1 MARTRAGMATAVT
14 GAAAEA
20 TGTEAEGTGMAAET
34 IGAAVAMAMA
44 VRRHSCLAVWQ
55 EGCEMHM
62 PHAVRCGG
70 SLIRR
75 KRRTKASLP
84 ACCLHTWPHGL
95 VSATAD
101 RDSTDAEDGGG
112 PPNPVKSFLDKA
124 QQMITS
130 FAHIVPGGLP
140 PFLPGG
146 GGPPD
151 GPPGGPQPPYG
162 DGGGIRPLA
171 AVVPFSLQ
179 PLAAAN
185 ASADNAT
192 VTGLADSMLANLKA
206 GNSTGVR
213 PRRALIWTRLPALAV
228 LKSRWAPVQ

>member
-1 MARTRAGMATAVT
+1 ME
-14 GAAAEA
+14 GA
-20 TGTEAEGTGMAAET
+20 
-34 IGAAVAMAMA
+34 
-44 VRRHSCLAVWQ
+44 LA
-55 EGCEMHM
+55 
-62 PHAVRCGG
+62 
-70 SLIRR
+70 S
-75 KRRTKASLP
+75 
-84 ACCLHTWPHGL
+84 
-95 VSATAD
+95 SAY
-101 RDSTDAEDGGG
+101 RSSTDAENGGG

-179 PLAAAN
+179 PLASAN

-213 PRRALIWTRLPALAV
+213 PRV
-228 LKSRWAPVQ
+228 LTPVTPPHSCNAQLSAQGACANGEAQSYGCNAAPSIKCW